1 MMLTNAKTKQP
12 DMTTT
17 IPKTGR
23 KKEAVRM
30 NVFDSFLHYDI
41 KTGIALKGYFIFP
54 MGSLTYSFSVP
65 PALWESLSFFIR
77 TATDGNVTLSTPS
90 QFTNEVIGS
99 KEFPTLGGDPFTASS
114 SLGERP
120 RVMGDSERP

>member
-1 MMLTNAKTKQP
+1 
-12 DMTTT
+12 
-17 IPKTGR
+17 
-23 KKEAVRM
+23 
-30 NVFDSFLHYDI
+30 
-41 KTGIALKGYFIFP
+41 

-65 PALWESLSFFIR
+65 PVLWESLSFFIR
-77 TATDGNVTLSTPS
+77 SATDGNAAPVTLSTPA

-114 SLGERP
+114 SLGEGP